1 MDCRAVSEPKL
12 FYDTVRIILYFL
24 QGNIEAG
31 SVTAGQ
37 SRDSKVLQTGME
49 QICYCSPEL
58 ALLQT
63 LPSVVI
69 FMHIISISLM

>member
-1 MDCRAVSEPKL
+1 MHGRAVSEPKG
-12 FYDTVRIILYFL
+12 FYDTVRIILYFS

-37 SRDSKVLQTGME
+37 GRDSTVLQTGME

-58 ALLQT
+58 SLLQT